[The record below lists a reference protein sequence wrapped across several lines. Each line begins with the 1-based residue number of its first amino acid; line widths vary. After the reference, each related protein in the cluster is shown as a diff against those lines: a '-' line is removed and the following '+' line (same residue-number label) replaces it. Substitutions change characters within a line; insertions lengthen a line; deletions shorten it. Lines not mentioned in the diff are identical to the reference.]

1 MEETN
6 KNIRFPY
13 YSGNIKLTKV
23 IGHVSLDEFIKAH
36 KYPKQAT
43 IDIMLKVQEATK
55 AGDLTL
61 KRELK
66 HKLYSFTPSAFFK
79 LGVGRKYD
87 SVEEFTGLMQLDF
100 DCIETVDKARE
111 LKSYIFETYKQVI
124 CAYLSPSGKGVKALM
139 RITKPTSREHYRAI
153 YKTVENEFEQ
163 FGYFDVATKNAILPL
178 FLSIDTDILYR
189 DFSECDVWNK
199 EDWSDIIRNSKS
211 TPQLNFIPSERY
223 SNEAQYTYDKT
234 VRILESKMNN
244 IVDCGHPAVR
254 TNSLVLGSRVAA
266 GYISKQEAETLI
278 INLIQSNDYLSKNVE
293 GYIKTALW
301 GISEGS
307 NSAKYY

>member
-1 MEETN
+1 METS
-6 KNIRFPY
+6 KHIKFPY

-23 IGHVSLDEFIKAH
+23 IGHVSLDDFIKAH

-43 IDIMLKVQEATK
+43 KDIIEKVQQATK
-55 AGDLTL
+55 DGDLTL

-66 HKLYSFTPSAFFK
+66 HKLYSFTPSVNIK
-79 LGVGRKYD
+79 LGFGRKYD
-87 SVEEFTGLMQLDF
+87 NVDYWTGIMQLDF
-100 DCIETVDKARE
+100 DCIETVEKAHE
-111 LKSYIFETYKQVI
+111 LKEYLFTTYQCVI
-124 CAYLSPSGKGVKALM
+124 CTYLSPSLKGVKALI
-139 RITKPTSREHYRAI
+139 RIPSPIDKEHFKAI
-153 YKTVENEFEQ
+153 HKSIENEFEQ
-163 FGYFDVATKNAILPL
+163 VGYFDVATKNGLLPL
-178 FLSIDTDILYR
+178 FLSIDEDIYSR
-189 DFSECDVWNK
+189 DFSEALPWEG
-199 EDWSDIIRNSKS
+199 EDWSVIQRHKNNH
-211 TPQLNFIPSERY
+211 PQLNFVPSERY
-223 SNEAQYTYDKT
+223 ENEAQYTYDKT

-301 GISEGS
+301 GINEGS
-307 NSAKYY
+307 KSAKYY